1 MNPKILIKSTIVFFG
16 SAFLYA
22 ASALT
27 NGAAAPDFQLTDLS
41 GKSIKLSDFKGK
53 TIVLEWHNPN
63 CPFVVKHYNSGNIPG
78 MHKAITNDVV
88 WLAINSTNPAHQD
101 HMSTTG
107 LSDYLRQKQAQP
119 TAYLLDTKGTVGKQY
134 EAKTTPHMYI
144 INASGQLVY
153 QGGIDSIR
161 SANISDI
168 DKATNY
174 VKTALTEMKAGK
186 PISTPTSTPYGC
198 SIKYEK

>member
-1 MNPKILIKSTIVFFG
+1 MNRSLFIKSAIVFLS
-16 SAFLYA
+16 SAFLIT

-27 NGAAAPDFQLTDLS
+27 NGTAAPDFQLTDLS
-41 GKSIKLSDFKGK
+41 GKNIRLSDFKGK
-53 TIVLEWHNPN
+53 TVVLEWHNPN

-78 MHKAITNDVV
+78 MHKANSNDVV

-101 HMSTTG
+101 HMSATG
-107 LSDYLRQKQAQP
+107 LSDYLKQKQAQP
-119 TAYLLDTKGTVGKQY
+119 TAYLLDAKGSVGKQY

-144 INASGQLVY
+144 INANGLLVY

-161 SANISDI
+161 STNISDI

-174 VKTALTEMKAGK
+174 VKTALAEIKAGK